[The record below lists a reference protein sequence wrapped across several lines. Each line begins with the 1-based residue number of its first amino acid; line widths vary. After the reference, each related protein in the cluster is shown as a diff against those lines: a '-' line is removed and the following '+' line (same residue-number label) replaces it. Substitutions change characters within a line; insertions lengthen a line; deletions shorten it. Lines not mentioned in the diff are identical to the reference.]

1 MFDGISPSDATA
13 AAAPSPKLQRA
24 SGSIRLGFRRAA
36 GGSALA
42 TLYQQ
47 GSAKARFPRVPA
59 GLPPE
64 AVIINTAGGLTG
76 GDHFTIDVAVAAGAA
91 ATATTQACE
100 KVYRSP
106 GGNAVI
112 ATTLRLEAG
121 TRLDWLP
128 QETILFDQGR
138 LARQLSVDMAADATL
153 LAAESVIFGRTAR
166 GESVSQGFW
175 RDRWRIRRDGRLLF
189 ADCTTLEG
197 AFADVLRRPAVLA
210 GRCAMATIVYV
221 APDAASALA
230 ALRARL
236 EASPAE
242 AGASTRDGLLVAR
255 IVAADGAAL
264 RTTLIAALA
273 ALRGDRPMPRVWLC

>member
-1 MFDGISPSDATA
+1 MFDGISPSDA
-13 AAAPSPKLQRA
+13 AAAPSARLQRA
-24 SGSIRLGFRRAA
+24 SGCIRLGFRRAD
-36 GGSALA
+36 GGNALS
-42 TLYQQ
+42 TLFQQ
-47 GSAKARFPRVPA
+47 GSAKVRFPKVPA

-76 GDHFTIDVAVAAGAA
+76 GDRFTIDVAVATEAA
-91 ATATTQACE
+91 ATVTTQACE

-106 GGNAVI
+106 GGNAAI
-112 ATTLRLEAG
+112 ETTLRLEAG
-121 TRLDWLP
+121 ARLDWLP

-138 LARQLSVDMAADATL
+138 LARQLCVDMAADATL

-166 GESVSQGFW
+166 GESVREGFW
-175 RDRWRIRRDGRLLF
+175 RDRWRIRRDGRLVF

-197 AFADVLRRPAVLA
+197 ALADVLRRPAVLA
-210 GRCAMATIVYV
+210 GRCAMATILYV
-221 APDAASALA
+221 APDAASTLA

-236 EASPAE
+236 KASPAE

-255 IVAADGAAL
+255 IAAADGAAL
-264 RTTLIAALA
+264 RTTLISAFA

>member
-1 MFDGISPSDATA
+1 MFDGISPSDA
-13 AAAPSPKLQRA
+13 AAAPSPRLQRA
-24 SGSIRLGFRRAA
+24 SGCIRLGFRRVD
-36 GGSALA
+36 GVSALS
-42 TLYQQ
+42 TLFQQ
-47 GSAKARFPRVPA
+47 GSAKARFPKVPA

-100 KVYRSP
+100 KVYRSSGGAAMVETTVRLDP
-106 GGNAVI
+106 GA
-112 ATTLRLEAG
+112 
-121 TRLDWLP
+121 RLDWLP
-128 QETILFDQGR
+128 QETILFDRGQ
-138 LARQLSVDMAADATL
+138 LVRQVSVDMAADATL

-166 GESVSQGFW
+166 GESVRQGLW
-175 RDRWRIRRDGRLLF
+175 RDRWRIRRNGRLLF

-197 AFADVLRRPAVLA
+197 ALVDVLRRPAVLA
-210 GRCAMATIVYV
+210 GGCAMATIVYV
-221 APDAASALA
+221 APDAAQALA
-230 ALRARL
+230 ALRTCL

-255 IVAADGAAL
+255 IAAADGAAL
-264 RTTLIAALA
+264 RATLIAAFA